1 MNERTTGRN
10 KNMQYKI
17 SGFFES
23 FTKKLPVIMQTE
35 VTECGLACLAMIAT
49 WYDRVTDVYSMRK
62 IFDVSSNGMSL
73 RQLITAAG
81 RINMNA
87 RAMRLELEE
96 LRCVRC
102 PCILHWSFNH
112 FVVLKKITKK
122 NAVIH
127 DPALGKRT
135 ISLKELSNKFTGI
148 VLEVWPRLDFQ
159 KRKMG
164 ESIKITDMFK
174 EVAGLRNTLLKTI
187 LLSLFIEALALSI
200 PLSSQFI
207 IDIVLRSSDFEMLNL
222 IVIGVIFLLILRAVL
237 SIIRA
242 WTLMAMRY
250 SLGIQWSIGFFNRLL
265 SLPLTFFEKRHVG
278 DIVSRLTSLNEIK
291 EAFTAEMLTSLLD
304 VLILLALVALMLCYS
319 TFLAIISLLIASIY
333 LGVKLA
339 LYDTYKGA
347 RVEAITNEARQSSHF
362 LETVRNVACVK
373 VFALT
378 ENRRMAWLNKVI
390 ETANARTHLFKIDL
404 INQTLSGFLTGFSS
418 AVILFFGGNLMEQ
431 GTITTGILFAFML
444 YADMFL
450 TRSIKVVNSLFNFRL
465 ISIHSD
471 RLTDVATAETESV
484 WYPKNSVSLDNV
496 AGRIT
501 LNSLSYRYGEAEPFI
516 FKDIDMEINAGENIA
531 IIGSS
536 GCGKST
542 LLKIMAGLAIPQ
554 SGDVLVDGI
563 SIRQIGIDEYRRHTA
578 FVMQDDK
585 LFAASLMDN
594 ISSFDSQPNLEWIY
608 ECAKAAA
615 IHDEIM
621 AMPMQYETMIGD
633 MGSILS
639 GGQKQRVSLAR
650 ALYKRPRILFLDEAT
665 SDLDVFNERKINEAV
680 KQMSITRIFVAHR
693 PETIAVADRI
703 YNLKDKA
710 FIKFERKTGTGHV
723 RQDHFEYDEN

>member
-1 MNERTTGRN
+1 MKEYVTTHN
-10 KNMQYKI
+10 KDTRYKI
-17 SGFFES
+17 SGFFEF
-23 FTKKLPVIMQTE
+23 FTKKLPVILQTE
-35 VTECGLACLAMIAT
+35 VTECGLACLAMIAS
-49 WYDRVTDVYSMRK
+49 WHERETDVYSMRK
-62 IFDVSSNGMSL
+62 IFDVSNNGMSL
-73 RQLITAAG
+73 RQLITVAD

-87 RAMRLELEE
+87 RAIRLDLEE
-96 LRCVRC
+96 LRNVRL

-127 DPALGKRT
+127 DPALGKKI

-148 VLEVWPRLDFQ
+148 VLEVWPRSDF
-159 KRKMG
+159 KKEKVS
-164 ESIKITDMFK
+164 ESITITDMFRG
-174 EVAGLRNTLLKTI
+174 VANLKITLLKII
-187 LLSLFIEALALSI
+187 LISLFIEGLALSI

-222 IVIGVIFLLILRAVL
+222 IVIGVIFLLILRSAL

-250 SLGIQWSIGFFNRLL
+250 SLGIQWSIGFFNQLL

-278 DIVSRLTSLNEIK
+278 DIASRLTSLNEIK

-304 VLILLALVALMLCYS
+304 VLILLTLITLMFCYS
-319 TFLAIISLLIASIY
+319 ALLAVISLLIIFIY
-333 LGVKLA
+333 LSVKLA
-339 LYDTYKGA
+339 LYNTYKSA
-347 RVEAITNEARQSSHF
+347 RVEAIHNEALQSSHF

-373 VFALT
+373 VFSLT
-378 ENRRMAWLNKVI
+378 ENRRMTWLNKVI
-390 ETANARTHLFKIDL
+390 NTANARAHLFKIDL
-404 INQTLSGFLTGFSS
+404 INQTLSGFLTGLSS
-418 AVILFFGGNLMEQ
+418 ATILFFGGNLMEH
-431 GTITTGILFAFML
+431 GAITTGTLFAFML

-450 TRSIKVVNSLFNFRL
+450 TRSIKVINSLFNFRL

-471 RLTDVATAETESV
+471 RLTDVATAETEDA
-484 WYPKNSVSLDNV
+484 WYSKNLVPLEV
-496 AGRIT
+496 VEGRIT
-501 LNSLSYRYGEAEPFI
+501 LNNLSYRYGEAEPFI
-516 FKDIDMEINAGENIA
+516 FKDINLEINAGENIA
-531 IIGSS
+531 IIGAS

-542 LLKIMAGLAIPQ
+542 LLRIMAGLAIPQ
-554 SGDVLVDGI
+554 SGSVLIDGT

-578 FVMQDDK
+578 FVMQEDK

-594 ISSFDSQPNLEWIY
+594 ISSFDPQPDLEWMY

-615 IHDEIM
+615 IHNEII

-665 SDLDVFNERKINEAV
+665 SDLDVFNERKINNAI
-680 KQMSITRIFVAHR
+680 KQMPITRIFVAHR
-693 PETIAVADRI
+693 PETIAAADRI
-703 YNLKDKA
+703 YNLKDKT
-710 FIKFERKTGTGHV
+710 FTEFSRSGTV
-723 RQDHFEYDEN
+723 LF

>member
-1 MNERTTGRN
+1 MKEYVTTHN
-10 KNMQYKI
+10 KDTQYKI
-17 SGFFES
+17 SGFFEF

-35 VTECGLACLAMIAT
+35 VTECGLACLAMIAS
-49 WYDRVTDVYSMRK
+49 WHERETDVYSMRK
-62 IFDVSSNGMSL
+62 IFDVSNNGMSL
-73 RQLITAAG
+73 RQLITVAD

-87 RAMRLELEE
+87 RAIRLDLEE
-96 LRCVRC
+96 LRNVRL

-122 NAVIH
+122 NAIIH
-127 DPALGKRT
+127 DPALGKKT

-148 VLEVWPRLDFQ
+148 VLEVWPRSDF
-159 KRKMG
+159 KKEKVS
-164 ESIKITDMFK
+164 ESITITDMFRG
-174 EVAGLRNTLLKTI
+174 VANLKITLLKII
-187 LLSLFIEALALSI
+187 LISLFIEGLALSI

-207 IDIVLRSSDFEMLNL
+207 IDIVLRSSDLEMLNL
-222 IVIGVIFLLILRAVL
+222 IVIGVIFLLILRSAL

-250 SLGIQWSIGFFNRLL
+250 SLGIQWSIGFFNQLL

-278 DIVSRLTSLNEIK
+278 DIASRLTSLNEIK

-304 VLILLALVALMLCYS
+304 VLILLTLITLMFCYS
-319 TFLAIISLLIASIY
+319 ALLALNSLLIIFIY
-333 LGVKLA
+333 LSVKLA
-339 LYDTYKGA
+339 LYNTYKSA
-347 RVEAITNEARQSSHF
+347 RIEAIHNEALQSSHF

-373 VFALT
+373 VFSLT
-378 ENRRMAWLNKVI
+378 ENRRMTWLNKVI
-390 ETANARTHLFKIDL
+390 NTANARAHLFKIDL
-404 INQTLSGFLTGFSS
+404 INQTLSGFLTGLSS
-418 AVILFFGGNLMEQ
+418 ATILFFGGKLMEH
-431 GTITTGILFAFML
+431 GIITTGILFAFML

-450 TRSIKVVNSLFNFRL
+450 TRSIKVINSLFNFRL

-471 RLTDVATAETESV
+471 RLTDVATAETEDA
-484 WYPKNSVSLDNV
+484 WYSKNLIPLEAVE
-496 AGRIT
+496 GRIT
-501 LNSLSYRYGEAEPFI
+501 LNNLSYRYGEAEPFI
-516 FKDIDMEINAGENIA
+516 FKDINLEINSGENIA

-542 LLKIMAGLAIPQ
+542 LLRIMAGLAIPQ
-554 SGDVLVDGI
+554 SGSVLIDGT

-578 FVMQDDK
+578 FVMQEDK

-594 ISSFDSQPNLEWIY
+594 ISSFDPQPDLEWMY

-615 IHDEIM
+615 IHNEII

-665 SDLDVFNERKINEAV
+665 SDLDVFNERKINNAI
-680 KQMSITRIFVAHR
+680 KQMPITRIFVAHR
-693 PETIAVADRI
+693 PETIAAADRI
-703 YNLKDKA
+703 YNLKDKTFTEFA
-710 FIKFERKTGTGHV
+710 RSGTV
-723 RQDHFEYDEN
+723 LF

>member
-1 MNERTTGRN
+1 
-10 KNMQYKI
+10 MQHKI
-17 SGFFES
+17 NGFFES
-23 FTKKLPVIMQTE
+23 FGKKLPVIMQTE
-35 VTECGLACLAMIAT
+35 TTECGLACLAMIAT
-49 WYDRVTDVYSMRK
+49 WHNRETDVYSMRK

-73 RQLITAAG
+73 RQLITVAG
-81 RINMNA
+81 KINMNA

-96 LRCVRC
+96 LRSVKL

-112 FVVLKKITKK
+112 FVVLKKITIK

-127 DPALGKRT
+127 DPALGKRV

-148 VLEVWPRLDFQ
+148 VLEVWPQSDF
-159 KRKMG
+159 KKEKTG
-164 ESIKITDMFK
+164 ESITITDMFRG
-174 EVAGLRNTLLKTI
+174 VSGLRSTLLKII
-187 LLSLFIEALALSI
+187 LLSLFIEGLALSI

-207 IDIVLRSSDFEMLNL
+207 IDVVLRSSDLEMLNL
-222 IVIGVIFLLILRAVL
+222 IVIGVIFLLILRSAL

-265 SLPLTFFEKRHVG
+265 SLPLSFFEKRHVG

-304 VLILLALVALMLCYS
+304 VLILLTLATLMFCYS
-319 TFLAIISLLIASIY
+319 PLLAMISLLIAAIY

-339 LYDTYKGA
+339 FYDTYKSA

-362 LETVRNVACVK
+362 LETVRNVSCVK
-373 VFALT
+373 VFALS
-378 ENRRMAWLNKVI
+378 ENRRIAWINKVI
-390 ETANARTHLFKIDL
+390 DTANARTHLFKIDL
-404 INQTLSGFLTGFSS
+404 INQTLSGFLTGLSS
-418 AVILFFGGNLMEQ
+418 ATILFFGGHLMEQ
-431 GTITTGILFAFML
+431 SAITTGILFAFML
-444 YADMFL
+444 YSDMFL
-450 TRSIKVVNSLFNFRL
+450 TRFIKVVNSLFNFRL

-471 RLTDVATAETESV
+471 RLTDIATSKTESA
-484 WYPKNSVSLDNV
+484 WYPKNRISLNNV
-496 AGRIT
+496 TGRIT
-501 LNSLSYRYGEAEPFI
+501 LNNLTYRYGEADPFI
-516 FKDIDMEINAGENIA
+516 FKGIDMEINAGENVA
-531 IIGSS
+531 IIGPS

-542 LLKIMAGLAIPQ
+542 LLRIIAGLAIPQ
-554 SGDVLVDGI
+554 SGDVLVDGT
-563 SIRQIGIDEYRRHTA
+563 SLRQIGIDEYRRHTA

-594 ISSFDSQPNLEWIY
+594 ISSFDPQPDLEWMY
-608 ECAKAAA
+608 QCAKAAA

-650 ALYKRPRILFLDEAT
+650 ALYKRPRILLLDEAT
-665 SDLDVFNERKINEAV
+665 SDLDVFNERKINEAL

-703 YNLKDKA
+703 YNLKNKA
-710 FIKFERKTGTGHV
+710 FTRFDISSTVLF
-723 RQDHFEYDEN
+723 

>member
-1 MNERTTGRN
+1 MNEQTTVCN
-10 KNMQYKI
+10 KKMQHKI
-17 SGFFES
+17 NGFFES
-23 FTKKLPVIMQTE
+23 FGKKLPVIMQTE
-35 VTECGLACLAMIAT
+35 TTECGLACLAMIAT
-49 WYDRVTDVYSMRK
+49 WHNRETDVYSMRK

-73 RQLITAAG
+73 RQLITVAG
-81 RINMNA
+81 KINMNA

-96 LRCVRC
+96 LRSVKL

-112 FVVLKKITKK
+112 FVVLKKITIK

-127 DPALGKRT
+127 DPALGKRV

-148 VLEVWPRLDFQ
+148 VLEVWPQSDF
-159 KRKMG
+159 KKEKTG
-164 ESIKITDMFK
+164 ESITITDMFRG
-174 EVAGLRNTLLKTI
+174 VSGLRSTLLKII
-187 LLSLFIEALALSI
+187 LLSLFIEGLALSI

-207 IDIVLRSSDFEMLNL
+207 IDVVLRSSDLEMLNL
-222 IVIGVIFLLILRAVL
+222 IVIGVIFLLILRSAL

-265 SLPLTFFEKRHVG
+265 SLPLSFFEKRHVG

-304 VLILLALVALMLCYS
+304 VLILLTLATLMFCYS
-319 TFLAIISLLIASIY
+319 PLLAMISLLIAAIY

-339 LYDTYKGA
+339 FYDTYKSA

-362 LETVRNVACVK
+362 LETVRNVSCVK
-373 VFALT
+373 VFALS
-378 ENRRMAWLNKVI
+378 ENRRIAWINKVI
-390 ETANARTHLFKIDL
+390 DTANARTHLFKIDL
-404 INQTLSGFLTGFSS
+404 INQTLSGFLTGLSS
-418 AVILFFGGNLMEQ
+418 ATILFFGGHLMEQ
-431 GTITTGILFAFML
+431 SAITTGILFAFML
-444 YADMFL
+444 YSDMFL
-450 TRSIKVVNSLFNFRL
+450 TRFIKVVNSLFNFRL

-471 RLTDVATAETESV
+471 RLTDIATSKTESA
-484 WYPKNSVSLDNV
+484 WYPKNRISLNNV
-496 AGRIT
+496 TGRIT
-501 LNSLSYRYGEAEPFI
+501 LNNLTYRYGEADPFI
-516 FKDIDMEINAGENIA
+516 FKGIDMEINAGENVA
-531 IIGSS
+531 IIGPS

-542 LLKIMAGLAIPQ
+542 LLRIIAGLAIPQ
-554 SGDVLVDGI
+554 SGDVLVDGT
-563 SIRQIGIDEYRRHTA
+563 SLRQIGIDEYRRHTA

-594 ISSFDSQPNLEWIY
+594 ISSFDPQPDLEWMY
-608 ECAKAAA
+608 QCAKAAA

-650 ALYKRPRILFLDEAT
+650 ALYKRPRILLLDEAT
-665 SDLDVFNERKINEAV
+665 SDLDVFNERKINEAL

-703 YNLKDKA
+703 YNLKNKA
-710 FIKFERKTGTGHV
+710 FTRFDISSTVLF
-723 RQDHFEYDEN
+723 